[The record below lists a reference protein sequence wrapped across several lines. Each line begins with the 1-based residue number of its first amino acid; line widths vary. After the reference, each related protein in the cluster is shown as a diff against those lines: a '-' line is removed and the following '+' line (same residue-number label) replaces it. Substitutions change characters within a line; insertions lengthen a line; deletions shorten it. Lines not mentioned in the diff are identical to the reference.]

1 MVTEGEET
9 SPLAVNQ
16 REVGASPIGH
26 PNFFGTIVAMPHTPA
41 SWRLWPQWSWL
52 SRTLCVF
59 WCHHWTLSKS
69 LGELPIACAICN
81 KKTKHFSTYSK
92 LARKYYGA

>member
-26 PNFFGTIVAMPHTPA
+26 PKMLHLVVPYVEP
-41 SWRLWPQWSWL
+41 SWRQWPQWRWL

-59 WCHHWTLSKS
+59 GNHHWMKSKS
-69 LGELPIACAICN
+69 LGNLPISCAICG
-81 KKTKHFSTYSK
+81 KKTKHWNTYIK
-92 LARKYYGA
+92 LAKKHFGA